1 MHARLLEVGRL
12 WLSRIEQ
19 VDDMNTVPIVFAFD
33 NNLVFPACVCL
44 SSLMMSAKETTFYD
58 IFILYPSSDE
68 FERKDIDK
76 VQEFYPNCRI
86 QYIAVDD
93 TFAEA
98 FEIRGITT
106 PAYYRL
112 LIPELIPQYDKIL
125 YSDVDVIFRSD
136 LYDIYSSTDMQGCLL
151 AGVNSLSHLV
161 PAYAKYCTE
170 RLKRNP
176 RSIVYSGNL
185 IFNGK
190 QMREEHTTEKLIEH
204 RGQKYMFQDMDILNV
219 VCEGRI
225 KFLPPCF
232 CLSTF
237 IAEQAIYG
245 REKLTEIWTDQ
256 EIATALSSGIV
267 HYNGQKPWQGWCIN
281 FDIWWEYYRK
291 SPFFDEKF
299 YFDFF
304 YNKLNEHDQLP
315 LWKRVKILLRYF
327 VIGRQQS
334 R

>member
-1 MHARLLEVGRL
+1 
-12 WLSRIEQ
+12 
-19 VDDMNTVPIVFAFD
+19 MNKKNIVPIVFAFD
-33 NNLVFPACVCL
+33 KNMVFPACVCL

-58 IFILYPSSDE
+58 IFILYPASDGL
-68 FERKDIDK
+68 ERKEIDR
-76 VQEFYPNCRI
+76 VQEFYSNCRI

-93 TFAEA
+93 IFAGA
-98 FEIRGITT
+98 YEIRGITT

-161 PAYAKYCTE
+161 PAYAKYYTE
-170 RLKRNP
+170 QLKRNP

-225 KFLPPCF
+225 KFLSPCF

-245 REKLTEIWTDQ
+245 KEKLTEIWTDQ

-267 HYNGQKPWQGWCIN
+267 HYNGQKPWRGWCIN
-281 FDIWWEYYRK
+281 FDVWWEYYRK

-299 YFDFF
+299 YYDFF
-304 YNKLNEHDQLP
+304 HDKLDEYDKLS
-315 LWKRVKILLRYF
+315 LWKRIKILIRYF
-327 VIGRQQS
+327 VYRK
-334 R
+334 

>member
-12 WLSRIEQ
+12 WLSRIKQ

-58 IFILYPSSDE
+58 IFILYPASDE

-86 QYIAVDD
+86 QYIAVDN

-112 LIPELIPQYDKIL
+112 LIPELIPQYNKIL

-161 PAYAKYCTE
+161 PAYAKYYTE
-170 RLKRNP
+170 QLKRNP

-190 QMREEHTTEKLIEH
+190 QMRGRTRQTLWSAVQMLTQKLCCQTIH
-204 RGQKYMFQDMDILNV
+204 DCPKV
-219 VCEGRI
+219 VP
-225 KFLPPCF
+225 L
-232 CLSTF
+232 
-237 IAEQAIYG
+237 
-245 REKLTEIWTDQ
+245 
-256 EIATALSSGIV
+256 
-267 HYNGQKPWQGWCIN
+267 HY
-281 FDIWWEYYRK
+281 E
-291 SPFFDEKF
+291 SE
-299 YFDFF
+299 
-304 YNKLNEHDQLP
+304 
-315 LWKRVKILLRYF
+315 
-327 VIGRQQS
+327 
-334 R
+334 

>member
-12 WLSRIEQ
+12 WLSRIKQ

-58 IFILYPSSDE
+58 IFILYPASDE
-68 FERKDIDK
+68 FERKNIDK

-161 PAYAKYCTE
+161 PAYAKYYTE
-170 RLKRNP
+170 QLKRNP

-225 KFLPPCF
+225 KFLSPCF

-245 REKLTEIWTDQ
+245 KEKLTEIWTDQ

>member
-12 WLSRIEQ
+12 WLSCIKQ

-58 IFILYPSSDE
+58 IFILYPASDE
-68 FERKDIDK
+68 FERKNIDK

-161 PAYAKYCTE
+161 PAYAKYYTE
-170 RLKRNP
+170 QLKRNP

-225 KFLPPCF
+225 KFLSPCF

-237 IAEQAIYG
+237 ITEQAIYG
-245 REKLTEIWTDQ
+245 KEKLTEIWTDQ